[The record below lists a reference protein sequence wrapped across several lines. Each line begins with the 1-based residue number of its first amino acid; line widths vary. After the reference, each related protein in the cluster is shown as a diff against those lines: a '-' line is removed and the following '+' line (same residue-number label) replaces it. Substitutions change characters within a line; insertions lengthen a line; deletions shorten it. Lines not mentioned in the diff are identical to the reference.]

1 VALGV
6 VALGLF
12 AALRR
17 LLDVALILAPIALA
31 ASLTLAIAVAAGLT
45 FNFANVIVVPLLIGL
60 GVSSAVH
67 LVVRSRRDRTAAV
80 MRSSTPRAV
89 LFSALTTIA
98 SFASL
103 ALSSHWGQASM
114 GLLLLIAMSVNLL
127 CFLVVLPALLS
138 AVEARSGTTA
148 PSALPSAGET

>member
-1 VALGV
+1 
-6 VALGLF
+6 
-12 AALRR
+12 
-17 LLDVALILAPIALA
+17 
-31 ASLTLAIAVAAGLT
+31 
-45 FNFANVIVVPLLIGL
+45 
-60 GVSSAVH
+60 
-67 LVVRSRRDRTAAV
+67 V
-80 MRSSTPRAV
+80 MRLSTQRAV

-138 AVEARSGTTA
+138 AVEARSGATA
-148 PSALPSAGET
+148 PSALPSAGEA